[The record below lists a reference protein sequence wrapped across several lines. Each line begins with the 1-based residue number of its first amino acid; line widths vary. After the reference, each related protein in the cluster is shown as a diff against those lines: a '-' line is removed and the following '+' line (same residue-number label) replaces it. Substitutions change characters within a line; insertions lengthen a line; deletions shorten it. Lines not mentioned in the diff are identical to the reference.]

1 MSIIRKMNEGI
12 GRKMTIPNIAEMQ
25 EKVMESLELFSNM
38 NLDAVDEQYNQT
50 IQALNRKVF

>member
-12 GRKMTIPNIAEMQ
+12 SRKMTIPNIAEMQ